1 MSVYNTK
8 KEFLDV
14 AIQSILNQKFK
25 DYEFIIV
32 NDGST
37 EECLANIL
45 RYNDSRIRLLSNEYN
60 IGLTKS
66 LNRGLA
72 IAKGKYIAR
81 MDADDYSYPLR
92 LKKQY
97 EYMERHT
104 EIDIL
109 GSWVREG
116 NKVKKSCG
124 NVTSEWRY
132 ARMLFDNVGIYHP
145 TAFIRADFL
154 KKNEL
159 SYDEDILKAQDFE
172 LWTRCLK
179 VGKMYVYPQVLVDYR
194 IHEQQI
200 SRSQLGEQNNYNYII
215 RKRLISKLKIELNEL
230 EEKQFKEI
238 NIPILSAKEF
248 ERFIGKILEANEQ
261 CQEFS
266 PNILK
271 HELNTKW
278 VLHMLSAEKK
288 ERKSY
293 LQKEYLYHILSIK
306 YCMYMLLTALHKQD
320 LLRKNREKKQNE
332 KYYEYMEKANE

>member
-1 MSVYNTK
+1 MERVKVEISVIMSVYNTK
-8 KEFLDV
+8 KEFLDI
-14 AIQSILNQKFK
+14 AIQSILNQKFENF
-25 DYEFIIV
+25 EFIIV
-32 NDGST
+32 NDGSS

-45 RYNDSRIRLLSNEYN
+45 YYNDSRIKLISNEQN

-92 LKKQY
+92 LKRQY
-97 EYMERHT
+97 EYMEKHP

-109 GSWVREG
+109 GSWAREG
-116 NKVKKSCG
+116 DKIKKSCG
-124 NVTSEWRY
+124 NVTTEWRY
-132 ARMLFDNVGIYHP
+132 TRMLFDNVGIYHP
-145 TAFIRADFL
+145 TAFIRTTFL
-154 KKNEL
+154 KKYKF

-179 VGKMYVYPQVLVDYR
+179 FGKMYVYPQVLLNYR

-200 SRSQLGEQNNYNYII
+200 SRCQIGEQSNYNYII
-215 RKRLISKLKIELNEL
+215 RKRLLSKLNVELNES
-230 EEKQFKEI
+230 EEKQFKEM

-248 ERFIGKILEANEQ
+248 ERFIAKILEANER

-266 PNILK
+266 SSILK
-271 HELNTKW
+271 NELNTKW
-278 VLHMLSAEKK
+278 ILHILSAEKK

-293 LQKEYLYHILSIK
+293 LKKEFLYHVLSIK
-306 YCMYMLLTALHKQD
+306 YYIYMILTALHKHD
-320 LLRKNREKKQNE
+320 LLRKNREK
-332 KYYEYMEKANE
+332 M